1 MGRWR
6 RIEPTVLNDGL
17 VAIYSV
23 VNTAPKGAIPVEML
37 TATPKETLRYQQRTV
52 GVKRHYE
59 ALQAKERVD
68 LLIRVPFRPTVSV
81 LDVAIPTVDG
91 YQYRITLIQPIAGSV
106 PAVMDLTLRRVEH
119 EYGKQNP

>member
-1 MGRWR
+1 MN
-6 RIEPTVLNDGL
+6 PTVLNDGL

-23 VNTAPKGAIPVEML
+23 VNTAPKGAIPVEKL

-68 LLIRVPFRPTVSV
+68 LLVRVPFRPTVSV

-91 YQYRITLIQPIAGSV
+91 HQYRITLIQPIAGTL
-106 PAVMDLTLRRVEH
+106 PTVMDLTLRRVEH